1 MPTRQGWMALVTGIA
16 TVVSARLFGIL
27 ELYVV
32 GVALLAAVAISV
44 MMVRLRPLRMR
55 ITRRV
60 TPRRVHAGEQ
70 ARVELI
76 ATNRA
81 RMRTPLLSLRDPVS
95 STQGA
100 QLQLAPMASGRT
112 TRAAYRLPTRKRGLV
127 TVGPLRLT
135 RSDVLGLASRTVDA
149 AAATTV
155 IVLPGWFRVAVPGL
169 GNDQGPLGQHL
180 RMRALGR
187 DGEEFRTL
195 RDYVP
200 GDALR
205 SINWR
210 ASARSENFKVR
221 ENETASMRH
230 LAVVLD
236 QTGALHSADSF
247 ERSISS
253 AASVVLSA
261 SEAGRDVRF
270 ATSVGHDLSPST
282 TGMEALL
289 EHLALARPAASGS
302 VVSAIGALGSRLSGG
317 LLVLVGGAIDVSTMN
332 ALRGAAGA
340 DAAVAVACE
349 GPIPAPLPGVFVV
362 DATTESSFVASW
374 NMLVGARSTAL
385 NPTPP
390 DPKFHVVAKPL
401 ETARSIWGAR

>member
-1 MPTRQGWMALVTGIA
+1 MPTRQGWLALITGVA
-16 TVVSARLFGIL
+16 TIICARLFGIL

-32 GVALLAAVAISV
+32 GIALAAAVLV
-44 MMVRLRPLRMR
+44 TVVMVRMRPLRMR

-81 RMRTPLLSLRDPVS
+81 RLRTPLLSLRDPVS

-100 QLQLAPMASGRT
+100 QLQLAPLSSGRT
-112 TRAAYRLPTRKRGLV
+112 TRAAYRLPTRRRGFI
-127 TVGPLRLT
+127 TIGPLRLT
-135 RSDVLGLASRTVDA
+135 RGDVLGLASRTVEA

-155 IVLPGWFRVAVPGL
+155 IVLPQWFRVAVPGF
-169 GNDQGPLGQHL
+169 GGDQGPLGQHL

-187 DGEEFRTL
+187 SGEEFRSL

-200 GDALR
+200 GDDLR
-205 SINWR
+205 RINWR
-210 ASARSENFKVR
+210 ASARSDTFKVR
-221 ENETASMRH
+221 ENETAAMRH
-230 LAVVLD
+230 MAVVLD
-236 QTGALHSADSF
+236 QSRPLHSAESF
-247 ERSISS
+247 ERAISS

-261 SEAGRDVRF
+261 SEAERDVRF
-270 ATSVGHDLSPST
+270 ATSAGHDLSPST

-289 EHLALARPAASGS
+289 EHLALADPTPDGS
-302 VVSAIGALGSRLSGG
+302 VVTAISALGSRLAGG
-317 LLVLVGGAIDVSTMN
+317 VIVLVGGRIDHSTMS

-349 GPIPAPLPGVFVV
+349 APVPAPMPGVFVV
-362 DATTESSFVASW
+362 DATSEAGFVAGW
-374 NMLVGARSTAL
+374 NMLVGANSTAL
-385 NPTPP
+385 APKPP
-390 DPKFHVVAKPL
+390 EPRLVSAAPKV